1 MIIQWDSD
9 KVAKYLSRIDGAIVQ
24 GRYSLALK
32 LANRMLK
39 HYYRSFINQKISA
52 EQEADNIRLMAIVI
66 SRYLMRHYRKYQ
78 IPYSERRLMAMNLI
92 SSVIVIYMVNT
103 PETTED
109 IQVIDKATAT
119 YVRENVG
126 SVVSYLGK
134 YL

>member
-32 LANRMLK
+32 LANRLLK

-52 EQEADNIRLMAIVI
+52 EQEADNVRLMAIVI